1 MMHKLLLLASFLSL
15 GAYGAFELWHR
26 LVTCAPHIQADLLS
40 PDGARRAVLYNMDCE
55 ATTGLDTHIALMPAS
70 GAFKAERHP
79 PVFVLD
85 GSHDVKMSWRDG
97 RTLVVDLP
105 SSPARIQQQ
114 EDSSGPV
121 QIVYERRGAAQP

>member
-114 EDSSGPV
+114 DDSAGV
-121 QIVYERRGAAQP
+121 VDIVYRSAGAN

>member
-1 MMHKLLLLASFLSL
+1 MLHKLLLLASFLSL
-15 GAYGAFELWHR
+15 GVYGAYELWHR

-55 ATTGLDTHIALMPAS
+55 ATSGLDTHIALMPP
-70 GAFKAERHP
+70 GDDFKAERHP

-97 RTLVVDLP
+97 RTLIVDLP
-105 SSPARIQQQ
+105 PSPGRIQQQ
-114 EDSSGPV
+114 DTSAGMVEILYRPA
-121 QIVYERRGAAQP
+121 GAN

>member
-15 GAYGAFELWHR
+15 GAYGVFELWHR
-26 LVTCAPHIQADLLS
+26 FVTCAPHVQADLLS

-105 SSPARIQQQ
+105 SSPGRIQQQ
-114 EDSSGPV
+114 DESAGVVD
-121 QIVYERRGAAQP
+121 IVYRSAVVN